1 MVTMSQKEFQRVKVI
16 ENAAGGRLS
25 VGEASRLL
33 QLSER
38 QVQRLKR
45 RYRPDS
51 VGWVQHGN
59 RGRSMPWA
67 LPLPQKQ
74 LILNLAGGKYQ
85 GFNDSHLAEKLRAE
99 ENLALSR
106 ETVRRILRAAKLA
119 SPQKRRPRQYRSRR
133 PPRPRFGMMALT
145 DASRH
150 DWLEGRGPEFTLLGF
165 QDVATGQ
172 ILAAHFQLEAEN
184 TLGYLRALHAM
195 VTTHGIPLSLYRDRH
210 SIFQRNDSHWTLA
223 EQLAGK
229 QSPTQLGRAL
239 EELGIEQIPA
249 YSPQAKGRIERAWRT
264 CQDRLVSELRLAR
277 ATTLPEANAVLARF
291 CVDYNLRFAR
301 PAADSAHDFRSLPR
315 RFDLA
320 RCLSLRYQ
328 RVVSAD
334 HTVTLGSQSI
344 ALPPLPAHRGY
355 AGETVELSHQL
366 DGVLRVFRAATL
378 LTALPFAFEEHPG
391 RRPVQ
396 LTSAQKRKP
405 TMPRI
410 YNLSGRPAL
419 AAVTYTLRG
428 DKVSLQL

>member
-1 MVTMSQKEFQRVKVI
+1 MSQKEFQRVKVI

-51 VGWVQHGN
+51 IAWVQHGN

-74 LILNLAGGKYQ
+74 LILNLARGKYQ

-99 ENLALSR
+99 ENLGVSR

-150 DWLEGRGPEFTLLGF
+150 DWLEGRGPELTLIGF
-165 QDVATGQ
+165 QDDATGQ

-184 TLGYLRALHAM
+184 TVGYLRALHAM
-195 VTTHGIPLSLYRDRH
+195 ITAHGVPLSLYRDRH
-210 SIFQRNDSHWTLA
+210 SIFQRNDAHWTLA

-277 ATTLPEANAVLARF
+277 ATTLPQANAVLARF
-291 CVDYNLRFAR
+291 CADYNQRFAR
-301 PAADSAHDFRSLPR
+301 PAADSARDFRSLPR

-320 RCLSLRYQ
+320 RCLSLHYR

-334 HTVTLGSQSI
+334 HTITLGTHVI
-344 ALPPLPAHRGY
+344 ALPPLPGHRGY
-355 AGETVELSHQL
+355 AGETLELAHQL
-366 DGVLRVFRAATL
+366 DGRLHVYRGNSL
-378 LTALPFAFEEHPG
+378 LLALPLPLAEYAD
-391 RRPVQ
+391 RRPAPI
-396 LTSAQKRKP
+396 TTAQKRKNP
-405 TMPRI
+405 MPRI

-419 AAVTYTLRG
+419 AAVT
-428 DKVSLQL
+428 

>member
-25 VGEASRLL
+25 VREASRLL

-59 RGRSMPWA
+59 RGRAMPWA
-67 LPLPQKQ
+67 VSIPQKQ
-74 LILNLAGGKYQ
+74 LILSLARGKYR
-85 GFNDSHLAEKLRAE
+85 GFNDSHLAEKLRVE

-106 ETVRRILRAAKLA
+106 ETVRRILRAAQLA

-150 DWLEGRGPEFTLLGF
+150 DWLEGRGPQLTLIAF
-165 QDVATGQ
+165 QDDATAQ

-184 TLGYLRALHAM
+184 TLGYLRALHAL
-195 VTTHGIPLSLYRDRH
+195 VTAHGVPLSLYRDRH

-229 QSPTQLGRAL
+229 QAPTQLGRAL
-239 EELGIEQIPA
+239 EELGIQQIPA

-264 CQDRLVSELRLAR
+264 CQDRLISELRLAQ
-277 ATTLPEANAVLARF
+277 ATTLAEANAVLARF
-291 CVDYNLRFAR
+291 CADYNQRFAR
-301 PAADSAHDFRSLPR
+301 PPADTASDFRRLPR
-315 RFDLA
+315 RFDLD
-320 RCLSLRYQ
+320 RCLSLHYQ
-328 RVVSAD
+328 RVVAAD
-334 HTVTLGSQSI
+334 HTITLGAHSI
-344 ALPPLPAHRGY
+344 ALPPLPGQRGY

-366 DGVLRVFRAATL
+366 QGTLRVYRGDSLLLAQTL
-378 LTALPFAFEEHPG
+378 PLEQHAD
-391 RRPVQ
+391 RRPAP
-396 LTSAQKRKP
+396 LTTAQKRKTP
-405 TMPRI
+405 MPRI

-419 AAVTYTLRG
+419 AAIT
-428 DKVSLQL
+428 

>member
-1 MVTMSQKEFQRVKVI
+1 MSQKEFQRVKVI

-25 VGEASRLL
+25 VREASRLL

-59 RGRSMPWA
+59 RGRPMPWA
-67 LPLPQKQ
+67 LPLSQKQ
-74 LILNLAGGKYQ
+74 LIVSLARGKYR

-99 ENLALSR
+99 ENLAVSR
-106 ETVRRILRAAKLA
+106 ETVRRLLRAAQLP

-150 DWLEGRGPEFTLLGF
+150 NWLEGRGPELTLIGF
-165 QDVATGQ
+165 QDDATGQ

-184 TLGYLRALHAM
+184 TLGYLRALHSMIAA
-195 VTTHGIPLSLYRDRH
+195 HGVPLSLYRDRH
-210 SIFQRNDSHWTLA
+210 SIFQRNDSYWTLA

-229 QSPTQLGRAL
+229 QAPTQLGRAL

-264 CQDRLVSELRLAR
+264 CQDRLVSELRLAQ
-277 ATTLPEANAVLARF
+277 ATTLQQANAVLARF
-291 CVDYNLRFAR
+291 CADYNRRFAR
-301 PAADSAHDFRSLPR
+301 PAAQATSDFRRLPR

-320 RCLSLRYQ
+320 RCLSL
-328 RVVSAD
+328 
-334 HTVTLGSQSI
+334 
-344 ALPPLPAHRGY
+344 ALSPRGRRRSHR
-355 AGETVELSHQL
+355 
-366 DGVLRVFRAATL
+366 
-378 LTALPFAFEEHPG
+378 HPG
-391 RRPVQ
+391 R
-396 LTSAQKRKP
+396 A
-405 TMPRI
+405 I
-410 YNLSGRPAL
+410 HRPAAFTRTSRL
-419 AAVTYTLRG
+419 RRGNRRTRPSPGRQAARLSWR
-428 DKVSLQL
+428 

>member
-59 RGRSMPWA
+59 RGRPMPWA
-67 LPLPQKQ
+67 LPVPQKQ
-74 LILNLAGGKYQ
+74 LILNLARSKYQ

-99 ENLALSR
+99 ENLAVSR

-119 SPQKRRPRQYRSRR
+119 SPQKRRPRKYRSRR

-150 DWLEGRGPEFTLLGF
+150 DWLEGRGPTLTLIGF
-165 QDVATGQ
+165 QDDATGQ

-184 TLGYLRALHAM
+184 TLGYLRALHRM
-195 VTTHGIPLSLYRDRH
+195 ITTHGVPLSLYRDRH
-210 SIFQRNDSHWTLA
+210 SIFQRNDPHWTLA
-223 EQLAGK
+223 EQLAGR
-229 QSPTQLGRAL
+229 QAPTQLGRAL

-277 ATTLPEANAVLARF
+277 TTTLPQANVVLARF
-291 CVDYNLRFAR
+291 CADFNQRFAR
-301 PAADSAHDFRSLPR
+301 PAAESMRDFRALPR
-315 RFDLA
+315 RFDLS
-320 RCLSLRYQ
+320 RCLALHYR
-328 RVVSAD
+328 RVVGAD
-334 HTVTLGSQSI
+334 HTVTLGANSI
-344 ALPPLPAHRGY
+344 ALPPLPGHRGY
-355 AGETVELSHQL
+355 AGETVELAHHL
-366 DGVLRVFRAATL
+366 DGMLRVYRGDQL
-378 LTALPFAFEEHPG
+378 LLALPLPLEEHAE
-391 RRPVQ
+391 RRPKL
-396 LTSAQKRKP
+396 LTSAQKRKTP
-405 TMPRI
+405 MPRI

-419 AAVTYTLRG
+419 AAVT
-428 DKVSLQL
+428 

>member
-1 MVTMSQKEFQRVKVI
+1 MSQKEFQRVKVM

-25 VGEASRLL
+25 VREASRLL

-51 VGWVQHGN
+51 VGWVRHGN

-67 LPLPQKQ
+67 VSLPQKQ
-74 LILNLAGGKYQ
+74 LILTLARGKYA

-99 ENLALSR
+99 ENLAVSR
-106 ETVRRILRAAKLA
+106 ETVRRILRTAKLA

-150 DWLEGRGPEFTLLGF
+150 DWLEGRGPVLTLIGF
-165 QDVATGQ
+165 QDDATAQ

-184 TLGYLRALHAM
+184 TLGYLRSLHAM
-195 VTTHGIPLSLYRDRH
+195 IATHGVPLSLYRDRH
-210 SIFQRNDSHWTLA
+210 SIFQRNDAHWTLA

-249 YSPQAKGRIERAWRT
+249 HSLQAKGRIERAWRT

-277 ATTLPEANAVLARF
+277 ATTLAEANTVLARF
-291 CVDYNLRFAR
+291 CADYNRRFAR
-301 PAADSAHDFRSLPR
+301 AAAESVRDFRSLPR
-315 RFDLA
+315 RFDLD
-320 RCLSLRYQ
+320 RCLAFRYQ
-328 RVVSAD
+328 RVVHAD
-334 HTVTLGSQSI
+334 HTVTLGAHSI
-344 ALPPLPAHRGY
+344 PLPPLPGQRGY

-366 DGVLRVFRAATL
+366 DGRLRVFRGDQL
-378 LTALPFAFEEHPG
+378 LRDLPLPLEQHAQH
-391 RRPVQ
+391 RPAP
-396 LTSAQKRKP
+396 LTTAQKRKTP
-405 TMPRI
+405 MPRI
-410 YNLSGRPAL
+410 YNLGGRPAL
-419 AAVTYTLRG
+419 AAVT
-428 DKVSLQL
+428 